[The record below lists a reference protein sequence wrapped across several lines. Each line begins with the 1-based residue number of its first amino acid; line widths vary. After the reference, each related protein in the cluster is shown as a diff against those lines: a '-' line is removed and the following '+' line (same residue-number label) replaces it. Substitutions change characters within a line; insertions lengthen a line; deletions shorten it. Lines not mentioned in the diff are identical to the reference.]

1 MCLKCIIRDKWCIFF
16 CGSKIVKNRTLC
28 TILTITTVSPTKH
41 NVLHHNV
48 GMSQSLLCM
57 TELHN
62 FDFIIDIFA
71 EQQLTFVISVI
82 SVFLLDCK
90 THSGVSCSRT
100 FNIVTGQAHIDGRE
114 DDEGLFFDRLEEKGA
129 ILLWYTQ
136 CATMGHLVNKKCYSM
151 HYYYYY
157 HLELAIGRGR

>member
-1 MCLKCIIRDKWCIFF
+1 
-16 CGSKIVKNRTLC
+16 
-28 TILTITTVSPTKH
+28 
-41 NVLHHNV
+41 
-48 GMSQSLLCM
+48 M

-157 HLELAIGRGR
+157 LELAIGRGR